1 MVDTFKDRR
10 RYREVQV
17 ILTVQSQIQRNLLFQ
32 VTHMTVR

>member
-1 MVDTFKDRR
+1 MVDTLKDRR

-17 ILTVQSQIQRNLLFQ
+17 ILTVQSQTQRNLLLQ